1 MTQDISHWL
10 TEIRTLQRQL
20 ADVRKERDQA
30 FASAANWRRLYETEA
45 RQRRHQVENWRSQ
58 HHQAQSQPLPSQPS
72 QLAAHPSIPEA
83 GPVQAQLNAALERC
97 QELASRLEA
106 ERQAHAHTRQT
117 LTTALGE
124 AFDTLKSKE
133 TAHSRDLSADASH
146 AKSEAS

>member
-45 RQRRHQVENWRSQ
+45 RQRRHEVENWRSQ
-58 HHQAQSQPLPSQPS
+58 RHQDQSQPPQSQPS
-72 QLAAHPSIPEA
+72 QLAAHPPSEA
-83 GPVQAQLNAALERC
+83 APMQAQLTAALERC
-97 QELASRLEA
+97 QELMGRLEA

-124 AFDTLKSKE
+124 AFDTLKSKQI
-133 TAHSRDLSADASH
+133 AHSHDLSANAAQS
-146 AKSEAS
+146 KGEAP